1 MIVLHVA
8 QNTKLEKVKL
18 LANKINRN
26 NHLTAI
32 ERNGKIEYTGG
43 FIFYDCEVIQ
53 QVFAAKPEPM
63 TDYEFAKILKQD
75 PFSKLYLEE

>member
-1 MIVLHVA
+1 MQVLHVA

-32 ERNGKIEYTGG
+32 ERDGKVEYTGG
-43 FIFYDCEVIQ
+43 FVFYDCEAIQ
-53 QVFAAKPEPM
+53 QVFAAKPKSM
-63 TDYEFAKILKQD
+63 TDYEFARILKQD
-75 PFSKLYLEE
+75 PFIRLYLEE